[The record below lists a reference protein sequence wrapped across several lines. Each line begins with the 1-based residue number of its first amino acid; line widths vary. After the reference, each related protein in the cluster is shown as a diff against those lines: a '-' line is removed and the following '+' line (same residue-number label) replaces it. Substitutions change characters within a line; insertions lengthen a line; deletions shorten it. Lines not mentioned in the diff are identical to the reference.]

1 MMSFRSVAWK
11 CLALCAGLTLMSAA
25 PSQESGDRFAGIR
38 ARPVGPVRSIGGI
51 GYIAPEGWQVTQ
63 QGRAAVL
70 IGPVK
75 KEWQPC
81 VIVIDPTVPPGSD
94 LASQAEMVVNANF
107 GRNFGRYHGGTGTD
121 LKSGQLQGVS
131 ATGWPYV
138 DLFGQLGTT
147 NFYVRT
153 ILAQYD
159 GHAVA
164 LMGLT
169 QAVDC
174 LGSNFLRSNDKF
186 QLLFH
191 SLQLPGFTQESGD
204 LAKQLVGSWQSV
216 SSSASVAVIYAANG
230 HFDDV
235 GAVGSYHTT
244 NLGQL
249 IYETHST
256 WPGNGSY
263 QVAGDRLTM
272 TRNGGSAET
281 TLFSIVRRPKP
292 NGRYDQVLR
301 IVEPAKYGP
310 TWGFGDTGHYVIDY
324 TKTEEP

>member
-1 MMSFRSVAWK
+1 MLFRSAIWQW
-11 CLALCAGLTLMSAA
+11 LALFAGPTIVSGTLAQGPA
-25 PSQESGDRFAGIR
+25 DRFEGVR
-38 ARPVGPVRSIGGI
+38 ARPVGPLRNVGGI

-63 QGRAAVL
+63 QGAAAVL

-75 KEWQPC
+75 REWQPC
-81 VIVIDPTVPPGSD
+81 VIVIDPTVPPGGD

-107 GRNFGRYHGGTGTD
+107 GHNFGRYHGGNGTD
-121 LKSGQLQGVS
+121 LKSDQLQGVS

-147 NFYVRT
+147 NYYVRT
-153 ILAQYD
+153 ILAQYN
-159 GHAVA
+159 GRAVA

-174 LGSNFLRSNDKF
+174 LGRNFLRSNDKF

-191 SLQLPGFTQESGD
+191 SLQLSGFTQETGD
-204 LAKQLVGSWQSV
+204 LAKQLIGSWQSV
-216 SSSASVAVIYAANG
+216 SSSAGVAVIYAANG

-235 GAVGSYHTT
+235 GAVGSYHVT

-249 IYETHST
+249 IYETQST

-263 QVAGDRLTM
+263 RVAGDRLTT
-272 TRNGGSAET
+272 TRNGASPET
-281 TLFSIVRRPKP
+281 ALFSILRRPKP
-292 NGRYDQVLR
+292 NGRYDQILR
-301 IVEPAKYGP
+301 IVEPAKFGP
-310 TWGFGDTGHYVIDY
+310 AWGFGDTGHYVIDY
-324 TKTEEP
+324 TKTEQP